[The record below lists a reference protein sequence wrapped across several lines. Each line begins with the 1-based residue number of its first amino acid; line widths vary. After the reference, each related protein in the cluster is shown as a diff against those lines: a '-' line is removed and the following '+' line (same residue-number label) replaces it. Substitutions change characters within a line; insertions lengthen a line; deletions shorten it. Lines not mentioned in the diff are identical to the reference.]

1 MEWDEFVEREVFENF
16 RYLNLE
22 EDPFPRL
29 IEKETEF
36 EMMLILLFY
45 SVN

>member
-1 MEWDEFVEREVFENF
+1 MEWDEVVEREVFENF

-22 EDPFPRL
+22 EDPFHRL

-36 EMMLILLFY
+36 EMMLIPLFY